1 MNNLYDSKL
10 RDKEIAFPVLLEE
23 LKTNP
28 IFKMSLG
35 SKELFH
41 SNFLE
46 YIKEVDMELFLSII
60 NRLLPANSKL
70 LDRKDY
76 KLSRELENFD
86 LCLYHEEVTSTK
98 KKKDGQEQG
107 KKQIVFDLIL
117 ENKVKSIPRKE
128 QLKEYEDKVNKHN
141 PEGHTTRYILLSL
154 AENFADKSDI
164 ENENVWQIKCYKDLY
179 DAISSEIN
187 SNNLQFS
194 CPKDKTYIQDYC
206 EFILNLHQ
214 LQEKILM
221 DVEKQPLFQD
231 VEEFKKYRLHDL
243 YIKLRCAKFLI
254 LLQEKLQ
261 EKLRD
266 KGISLSPVHFLNN
279 HGDIRNK
286 HQKRGVYLNQ
296 NIFRSVGQA
305 AAFLYLEDGKY
316 SDIYEIVV
324 QGNQYRHGINSCM
337 FAEYEKEKVESQNKL
352 WQTFNNKQFDKK
364 FLSLSGVFPDS
375 DPQPKYKRKNNKSK
389 IEKIGIFCGYNH
401 DYVYKYKD
409 ISNLKV
415 KYLID
420 VMAEDIIAVF
430 YANN

>member
-10 RDKEIAFPVLLEE
+10 RDKEIDLSELLKE
-23 LKTNP
+23 LKKNP

-46 YIKEVDMELFLSII
+46 YINEVNKGLFLSII
-60 NRLLPANSKL
+60 NRLLPDNSKL
-70 LDRKDY
+70 LNDKDY

-86 LCLYHEEVTSTK
+86 LCLYHEVTSTK

-164 ENENVWQIKCYKDLY
+164 ENENVWQIKSYKDLY
-179 DAISSEIN
+179 DAITSEIS

-206 EFILNLHQ
+206 DFISNLHR

-221 DVEKQPLFQD
+221 DVENQPLFQD

-254 LLQEKLQ
+254 LLQEKL
-261 EKLRD
+261 RD
-266 KGISLSPVHFLNN
+266 KGISLSLVHFLNN

-305 AAFLYLEDGKY
+305 AAFLYREDGDNN
-316 SDIYEIVV
+316 DIFEIVV
-324 QGNQYRHGINSCM
+324 QGNQYRHGINSRRL
-337 FAEYEKEKVESQNKL
+337 ADYSKEKVESQNNL
-352 WQTFNNKQFDKK
+352 WQSLDKKQFEKK
-364 FLSLSGVFPDS
+364 FLSLSDVLPDS
-375 DPQPKYKRKNNKSK
+375 DLQPKNKRMNNKSK
-389 IEKIGIFCGYNH
+389 IEKEGIFCGYNH

-409 ISNLKV
+409 ISKLLVKNL
-415 KYLID
+415 LE

-430 YANN
+430 QANH

>member
-1 MNNLYDSKL
+1 MNNLYDSNL
-10 RDKEIAFPVLLEE
+10 RDKKNNLSVLLKG
-23 LKTNP
+23 LNTNP

-60 NRLLPANSKL
+60 NRLLPADSKL
-70 LDRKDY
+70 PNDINY

-86 LCLYHEEVTSTK
+86 LCLYHEELTSTK

-164 ENENVWQIKCYKDLY
+164 ENGKVWQIKSYKDLY
-179 DAISSEIN
+179 DAITSEI
-187 SNNLQFS
+187 SSSNLQFS

-206 EFILNLHQ
+206 DFISNLHR

-221 DVEKQPLFQD
+221 DVENQPLFQD

-254 LLQEKLQ
+254 LLQEKL
-261 EKLRD
+261 RD
-266 KGISLSPVHFLNN
+266 KGISLSLVHFLNN

-305 AAFLYLEDGKY
+305 AAFLYREDGDNN
-316 SDIYEIVV
+316 DIFEIVV
-324 QGNQYRHGINSCM
+324 QGNQYRHGINSCRL
-337 FAEYEKEKVESQNKL
+337 ADYRKEKVESQNNL
-352 WQTFNNKQFDKK
+352 WQSLDKKQFEKK
-364 FLSLSGVFPDS
+364 FLSLSDVLPDS

-389 IEKIGIFCGYNH
+389 IEKKGIFCGYNH

-409 ISNLKV
+409 ISKLLVKNL
-415 KYLID
+415 LE

-430 YANN
+430 QANH

>member
-10 RDKEIAFPVLLEE
+10 RDKEIDLSELLKE
-23 LKTNP
+23 LKKNP

-46 YIKEVDMELFLSII
+46 YINEVNEGLFLSII
-60 NRLLPANSKL
+60 NRLLPDNSKL
-70 LDRKDY
+70 PNGIDY

-98 KKKDGQEQG
+98 KKKDGQE
-107 KKQIVFDLIL
+107 KEIKQIIFDLIL

-128 QLKEYEDKVNKHN
+128 QLKEYEDKVVKHN
-141 PEGHTTRYILLSL
+141 PEGYTTRYILLSL

-164 ENENVWQIKCYKDLY
+164 ENENVWQIKSYKDLY
-179 DAISSEIN
+179 DAISSEIS

-206 EFILNLHQ
+206 EFILKLHL

-254 LLQEKLQ
+254 LLQKKLG
-261 EKLRD
+261 D
-266 KGISLSPVHFLNN
+266 NGICPVHFINN
-279 HGDIRNK
+279 HGDIRTIHK
-286 HQKRGVYLNQ
+286 TKGVYLNQ

-305 AAFLYLEDGKY
+305 AAFLYLKDGDNN
-316 SDIYEIVV
+316 DIYEIVV
-324 QGNQYRHGINSCM
+324 QGIQYRHGINSCRLANYRQEKVQSQNILWNT
-337 FAEYEKEKVESQNKL
+337 FNQHPFEKE
-352 WQTFNNKQFDKK
+352 
-364 FLSLSGVFPDS
+364 FLSLSNVLTNLVVQP
-375 DPQPKYKRKNNKSK
+375 PQKRKNNKSK
-389 IEKIGIFCGYNH
+389 IQKIDNFCGYNH

-409 ISNLKV
+409 ISKLSV
-415 KYLID
+415 KDLLE
-420 VMAEDIIAVF
+420 VMAKDIIAVF
-430 YANN
+430 

>member
-1 MNNLYDSKL
+1 MNNLYDSNL
-10 RDKEIAFPVLLEE
+10 RDKKNNLSVLLKD

-60 NRLLPANSKL
+60 NRLLPADSKL
-70 LDRKDY
+70 QNDINY

-86 LCLYHEEVTSTK
+86 LCLYHEELTSTK

-141 PEGHTTRYILLSL
+141 PKGHTTRYILLSL
-154 AENFADKSDI
+154 SENFADKSDI
-164 ENENVWQIKCYKDLY
+164 ENGKVWQIKSYKDLY
-179 DAISSEIN
+179 DAITSEIS
-187 SNNLQFS
+187 SNNLQS
-194 CPKDKTYIQDYC
+194 SYPKDYTYIKDYC
-206 EFILNLHQ
+206 VFIDKLHQ
-214 LQEKILM
+214 LQKIILINVESQSLFC
-221 DVEKQPLFQD
+221 DVE
-231 VEEFKKYRLHDL
+231 VFKKYRLHDL

-254 LLQEKLQ
+254 LLQEKL
-261 EKLRD
+261 RD
-266 KGISLSPVHFLNN
+266 KGISLSLVHFLNN

-305 AAFLYLEDGKY
+305 AAFLYREDGDNN
-316 SDIYEIVV
+316 DIFEIVV
-324 QGNQYRHGINSCM
+324 QGNQYRHGINSRRL
-337 FAEYEKEKVESQNKL
+337 ADYSKEKVESQNNL
-352 WQTFNNKQFDKK
+352 WQSLDKKQFEKK
-364 FLSLSGVFPDS
+364 FLSLSDVLPDS

-389 IEKIGIFCGYNH
+389 IEKIDIFCGYNH

-409 ISNLKV
+409 ISKLLVKNL
-415 KYLID
+415 LE

-430 YANN
+430 QANH

>member
-154 AENFADKSDI
+154 AENFADKRDI
-164 ENENVWQIKCYKDLY
+164 ENGKVWQIKSYKDLY
-179 DAISSEIN
+179 DAITREIS
-187 SNNLQFS
+187 SNNLQS
-194 CPKDKTYIQDYC
+194 SYPNDYTYIKDYC
-206 EFILNLHQ
+206 VFIDKLHQ
-214 LQEKILM
+214 LQKVILIN
-221 DVEKQPLFQD
+221 VENQPLFQD

-254 LLQEKLQ
+254 LLQKKLKD
-261 EKLRD
+261 ES
-266 KGISLSPVHFLNN
+266 ISPVHFLNN
-279 HGDIRNK
+279 HGDIRK
-286 HQKRGVYLNQ
+286 IHKTRGVYLNQ

-305 AAFLYLEDGKY
+305 AAFLYRNNGEDN
-316 SDIYEIVV
+316 DIYEIVV
-324 QGNQYRHGINSCM
+324 QGNQYRHGINSCNL
-337 FAEYEKEKVESQNKL
+337 AEYMKEKVESQNKL
-352 WQTFNNKQFDKK
+352 WQTFNNKPFEKK
-364 FLSLSGVFPDS
+364 FLSLSDVLLDKDLQP
-375 DPQPKYKRKNNKSK
+375 PQKRMNNKSK
-389 IEKIGIFCGYNH
+389 IQKIDNFCGYNH

-415 KYLID
+415 KDLID

-430 YANN
+430 

>member
-10 RDKEIAFPVLLEE
+10 RDKEIDLSELLKE
-23 LKTNP
+23 LKKNP

-46 YIKEVDMELFLSII
+46 YINEVNEGLFLSII
-60 NRLLPANSKL
+60 NRLLPDNSKL
-70 LDRKDY
+70 PNGIDY

-98 KKKDGQEQG
+98 KKKDGQENEI
-107 KKQIVFDLIL
+107 KQIIFDLIL

-128 QLKEYEDKVNKHN
+128 QLKEYEDKVVKHN
-141 PEGHTTRYILLSL
+141 PEGYTTRYILLSL

-164 ENENVWQIKCYKDLY
+164 ENENVWQIKSYKDLY
-179 DAISSEIN
+179 DAISSEI
-187 SNNLQFS
+187 SSSNLQFS

-206 EFILNLHQ
+206 DFISNLHR

-221 DVEKQPLFQD
+221 DVENQPLFQD

-254 LLQEKLQ
+254 LLQKKL
-261 EKLRD
+261 EVES
-266 KGISLSPVHFLNN
+266 ISPVHFLNN
-279 HGDIRNK
+279 HGDIRK
-286 HQKRGVYLNQ
+286 IHKTRGVYLNQ

-305 AAFLYLEDGKY
+305 AAFLYRNNGEDN
-316 SDIYEIVV
+316 DIYEIVV
-324 QGNQYRHGINSCM
+324 QGNQYRHGINSCNL
-337 FAEYEKEKVESQNKL
+337 AEYMKEKVESQNKL
-352 WQTFNNKQFDKK
+352 WKTFNNKPFEKK
-364 FLSLSGVFPDS
+364 FLSLSNVLLDKDLQP
-375 DPQPKYKRKNNKSK
+375 PQKRKNNKSK
-389 IEKIGIFCGYNH
+389 IQKIDNFCGYNH

-409 ISNLKV
+409 ISILSV
-415 KYLID
+415 KDLLE
-420 VMAEDIIAVF
+420 VMAKDIIAVF
-430 YANN
+430 KANN

>member
-10 RDKEIAFPVLLEE
+10 RDKEIDLSELLKD

-46 YIKEVDMELFLSII
+46 YINEVNKGLFLSII
-60 NRLLPANSKL
+60 NRLLPDNSKL
-70 LDRKDY
+70 PNRIDY

-86 LCLYHEEVTSTK
+86 LCLYHEELTSTK

-154 AENFADKSDI
+154 AENFADKRDI
-164 ENENVWQIKCYKDLY
+164 ENGKVWQIKSYKDLY
-179 DAISSEIN
+179 DAISSEI
-187 SNNLQFS
+187 SSSNLQFS

-206 EFILNLHQ
+206 DFISNLHR

-221 DVEKQPLFQD
+221 DVENQPLFQD

-254 LLQEKLQ
+254 LLQEKL
-261 EKLRD
+261 RD
-266 KGISLSPVHFLNN
+266 KGISLSLVHFLNN

-305 AAFLYLEDGKY
+305 AAFLYREDGDNN
-316 SDIYEIVV
+316 DIFEIVV
-324 QGNQYRHGINSCM
+324 QGNQYRHGINSRRL
-337 FAEYEKEKVESQNKL
+337 ADYSKEKVESQNNL
-352 WQTFNNKQFDKK
+352 WQSLDKKQFEKK
-364 FLSLSGVFPDS
+364 FLSLSDVLPDS

-389 IEKIGIFCGYNH
+389 IEKKGIFCGYNH

-409 ISNLKV
+409 ISKLLVKNL
-415 KYLID
+415 LE

-430 YANN
+430 QANH